1 MANERHLLVPI
12 KAQALV
18 IDQIVIDRSGAVLL
32 DGKYVANAGR
42 WSPLQSDYQS
52 VRGSLSAPGPIPFY
66 GATRKYKGADAGQLV
81 LDANSRALPKA
92 ADRGVY
98 LHWVL
103 PSALRHAYEP
113 NSLDFPAL
121 PDQWLI
127 VRFCRRGASLQTK
140 AWFVDSSL
148 VMGSDEGPVN
158 LLLENGDEYEARRVG
173 KVVSLDEFA
182 PAEFAG
188 EHPKITAIGNAQT
201 GSPTFTAFLAEN
213 RNVLSWHDTL
223 NDLREPAN
231 TGEVPRDTSI
241 SYLLLGW
248 YCDRGDEPLKALP
261 VELVKQE
268 SPKPEGWLI
277 EPLDWLV
284 ESVQAPDDLKNHR
297 SLFHG
302 MVAHINYW
310 SSNTYKG
317 PMLGYPGSPAV
328 GGTLGDSPPAFKVG
342 VGNNAE
348 DALVSLV
355 SSEYSGGETAPNLW
369 KALEAVIYR
378 QPESLVGSWNAA
390 PRDHAVHQS
399 WFSTLEAGKTWSI
412 RPRSQNEST
421 FPADPKVTAA
431 QTGTMPTATQ
441 LGDLNH
447 LNRKQSETDAASR
460 ELAALQQD
468 LYARWWKLCER
479 SRLNEGA
486 PLTAEEANCRALVER
501 VTALKSHRD
510 GLLAELRPLPDALKK
525 TLPAELELRSDDA
538 PRFWSPADPVIVVTN
553 CGRPAKHKFPT
564 PLPCRLTEQIVSAG
578 EVEVSKNEKKTF
590 DTASGIT
597 EIASSVRKHFGERSE
612 ILTSLL
618 TEGSLVEQAIS
629 DLAHRSYESLP
640 PDDRVFDA
648 GGWRKWTK
656 RLVGD
661 LNWDGQ
667 STSLPTDKIR
677 FGKPGALNIQPRRLV
692 ELWVQQPWSPL
703 FLDWQIT
710 WFPTT
715 QSGQDFGPVWSI
727 GEHGH
732 DYKPLNGGSLPTTGF
747 TFRGRS
753 LLNPIDGRLFDE
765 PLKTLRQLLRG
776 GDEKSDNG
784 TPAFPAAVVQI
795 LKKYEGVWDQTLGK
809 LSGAGLM
816 GQALTGF
823 HQSLLR
829 RDVTLPR
836 VMPDPKRPWVF
847 RSKLK
852 DLEIEVGRLLDAS
865 IKGSL
870 AGESL
875 APPAAPPPLTAEL
888 PFSMVRA
895 GALRLD
901 ELWLVD
907 DFGQW
912 ADLLGL
918 TPWGSTS
925 SGQVFN
931 PRMRWPDNPSVVAMP
946 PRVIQPARLNFRFT
960 AAENSS
966 VESGGDPALS
976 PICGWICYNPLDRSL
991 VLCDRDGRLEGE
1003 LVITT
1008 EQTGLRVD
1016 WDPGARGVAL
1026 DDICNPTLRAFA
1038 KSLVETTL
1046 TPKPRLLD
1054 LLALID
1060 RALER
1065 IRPAASRRDGALFGR
1080 PLALVRAHLGLE
1092 LFGKS
1097 WTDPRKTP
1105 VAAPL
1110 ENAGDATLN
1119 GLRVRV
1125 NLGCAHNTE
1134 DGLVGYFKAGAYDRI
1149 VPAELAKKIDATGY
1163 IADSATAALRV
1174 GFGAPEQ
1181 ITLLMDPWG
1190 SVQAAAGLVPAKSIT
1205 LAQANLGRTLAEME
1219 ASFRVG
1225 PVLLQADRLA
1235 LPTPTGDKG
1244 RWSFSGP
1251 VTNNLAAALAPSDPR
1266 YFSDQPVVAAEGR
1279 LLLLNKELDARKTPC
1294 QKD

>member
-18 IDQIVIDRSGAVLL
+18 IDDIVIDRSGAAVV

-52 VRGSLSAPGPIPFY
+52 VPGSLSAPGPIPFY
-66 GATRKYKGADAGQLV
+66 GATRKYQGKEADQLV
-81 LDANSRALPKA
+81 LDANSRALPKP

-103 PSALRHAYEP
+103 PSGLRHAYKP
-113 NSLDFPAL
+113 GSLDFPAL

-127 VRFCRRGASLQTK
+127 VRFCRRGATLQTR
-140 AWFVDSSL
+140 AWFVDSGL
-148 VMGSDEGPVN
+148 VVDSDDDPAN
-158 LLLENGDEYEARRVG
+158 LLLEGGDEYEARRVG
-173 KVVSLDEFA
+173 KVVPLDEFA
-182 PAEFAG
+182 PAEFEG
-188 EHPKITAIGNAQT
+188 QHSTITAIGNPQT

-231 TGEVPRDTSI
+231 TGKVPQDTSI
-241 SYLLLGW
+241 SYSLLGW
-248 YCDRGDEPLKALP
+248 YRNRENEPLKALP
-261 VELVKQE
+261 VELVKQA
-268 SPKPEGWLI
+268 SPKPDGWLI
-277 EPLDWLV
+277 EPLGWLV
-284 ESVQAPDDLKNHR
+284 ESDSTVPDLLGHR

-328 GGTLGDSPPAFKVG
+328 AGTLGGSPPAFKVG

-355 SSEYSGGETAPNLW
+355 SSEYSGAKTAPNLW

-412 RPRSQNEST
+412 RPRSQTESS

-431 QTGTMPTATQ
+431 QTGTRPTSKQ
-441 LGDLNH
+441 LAALNN
-447 LNRKQSETDAASR
+447 LNRQQSKTDAASR
-460 ELAALQQD
+460 ELVALQQD

-479 SRLNEGA
+479 SRLNEA
-486 PLTAEEANCRALVER
+486 ASLKAEEADCRALMAR
-501 VTALKSHRD
+501 VTTLRSQRD
-510 GLLAELRPLPDALKK
+510 VLLAELRPLPDALKK
-525 TLPAELELRSDDA
+525 KLPAELELRSDDA
-538 PRFWSPADPVIVVTN
+538 PRFWAPADPVIVVKN
-553 CGRPAKHKFPT
+553 CGCLAKHEFPN

-578 EVEVSKNEKKTF
+578 EVEVKKSEKKIF

-597 EIASSVRKHFGERSE
+597 EIASSVQKYFGERSE
-612 ILTSLL
+612 ILTRLL
-618 TEGSLVEQAIS
+618 TEGSVVEQAIS

-640 PDDRVFDA
+640 PDDRIFDS
-648 GGWRKWTK
+648 GGWRKWTN

-667 STSLPTDKIR
+667 SNNLPTNKIR
-677 FGKPGALNIQPRRLV
+677 FGKPGALNIQPHRLA

-715 QSGQDFGPVWSI
+715 QTGQDFGPVWSLS
-727 GEHGH
+727 EDGH
-732 DYKPLNGGSLPTTGF
+732 DYQPLNRESLPTKGF

-765 PLKTLRQLLRG
+765 PLETLRHLLSG
-776 GDEKSDNG
+776 GDKESDKG
-784 TPAFPAAVVQI
+784 KPSFPPAVVDI
-795 LKKYEGVWDQTLGK
+795 LKKYKDVWDNTLGD

-816 GQALTGF
+816 GQALTGL
-823 HQSLLR
+823 HQSLIR

-836 VMPDPKRPWVF
+836 VMPDPKHPWVF
-847 RSKLK
+847 RSRLK
-852 DLEIEVGRLLDAS
+852 DLEGEVGRLLDAS
-865 IKGSL
+865 IEGSL
-870 AGESL
+870 VGERL
-875 APPAAPPPLTAEL
+875 APPAAPPPSTTEL

-918 TPWGSTS
+918 TSSGSTS

-931 PRMRWPDNPSVVAMP
+931 PRMRWHEDPSFVAMP

-960 AAENSS
+960 AADNSL
-966 VESGGDPALS
+966 VESGSDPALS
-976 PICGWICYNPLDRSL
+976 PICGWICYNPLDETL
-991 VLCDRDGRLEGE
+991 VLCDRDGKLEGE

-1008 EQTGLRVD
+1008 EHTGFRVD
-1016 WDPGARGVAL
+1016 WDRGARGVAL
-1026 DDICNPTLRAFA
+1026 ADIRNPTLRSFA
-1038 KSLVETTL
+1038 ESLVETNL

-1054 LLALID
+1054 LLRLID

-1065 IRPAASRRDGALFGR
+1065 IRPAAARRDGALFGR
-1080 PLALVRAHLGLE
+1080 PLALVSANLGLE

-1105 VAAPL
+1105 IAAPL
-1110 ENAGDATLN
+1110 EKAGDATLN
-1119 GLRVRV
+1119 QLRVRV

-1149 VPAELAKKIDATGY
+1149 VPTELAKKFDPSGY
-1163 IADSATAALRV
+1163 IADSETAALRV

-1205 LAQANLGRTLAEME
+1205 LAQVDLDKTLAQME

-1225 PVLLQADRLA
+1225 PVLLQSDRLA
-1235 LPTPTGDKG
+1235 LPTPAGDQG

-1251 VTNNLAAALAPSDPR
+1251 LTNNLAAALAPSDPR

-1279 LLLLNKELDARKTPC
+1279 LLLLNKEK
-1294 QKD
+1294 

>member
-18 IDQIVIDRSGAVLL
+18 IDDIVIDRSGAALV

-52 VRGSLSAPGPIPFY
+52 VPGSLSAPGPIPFY
-66 GATRKYKGADAGQLV
+66 GATRKYQGKDADQLV
-81 LDANSRALPKA
+81 LDANSRALPKPK
-92 ADRGVY
+92 DRGVY

-103 PSALRHAYEP
+103 PSGLRHAYKP
-113 NSLDFPAL
+113 SSLDFPAL

-127 VRFCRRGASLQTK
+127 VRFCRRGAALQTK
-140 AWFVDSSL
+140 AWFVDSGL
-148 VMGSDEGPVN
+148 VVDSDDDPAN
-158 LLLENGDEYEARRVG
+158 LLLEGGDEYEARRVG
-173 KVVSLDEFA
+173 KVVPLDEFA
-182 PAEFAG
+182 PAGFAG
-188 EHPKITAIGNAQT
+188 QRSTITAIGNAQT

-223 NDLREPAN
+223 NDLREPVN
-231 TGEVPRDTSI
+231 TGKVPKDTSI

-248 YCDRGDEPLKALP
+248 YRDRESEPLKALP

-268 SPKPEGWLI
+268 SPKPDGWLI
-277 EPLDWLV
+277 EPLGWLV
-284 ESVQAPDDLKNHR
+284 ESAQAPGDLKSHR

-328 GGTLGDSPPAFKVG
+328 AGTLGGSPPAFKVG

-355 SSEYSGGETAPNLW
+355 SSEYSGAETAPNLW

-390 PRDHAVHQS
+390 PRDHTVHQS

-412 RPRSQNEST
+412 RPRSRNEST

-431 QTGTMPTATQ
+431 QTGTSATPEQ
-441 LGDLNH
+441 LAALKH
-447 LNRKQSETDAASR
+447 LNKLQSESDAASR
-460 ELAALQQD
+460 ELVALQQD

-479 SRLNEGA
+479 SRLNEA
-486 PLTAEEANCRALVER
+486 ASLKDEEADCRALIAR
-501 VTALKSHRD
+501 VTTLRSHRD
-510 GLLAELRPLPDALKK
+510 ALIAQLHPLPDALKK
-525 TLPAELELRSDDA
+525 KLPAELELRSDDA
-538 PRFWSPADPVIVVTN
+538 PRFWAPADPVIVVMN
-553 CGRPAKHKFPT
+553 CGRPAKHQFPN
-564 PLPCRLTEQIVSAG
+564 PLPCRLPEQIVSAG
-578 EVEVSKNEKKTF
+578 EVEVSKNQKKTF
-590 DTASGIT
+590 DTASGTT
-597 EIASSVRKHFGERSE
+597 EIASLVQKHFGEHSA

-618 TEGSLVEQAIS
+618 TEGSLVEQAIT
-629 DLAHRSYESLP
+629 DLAHRSYEALP

-648 GGWRKWTK
+648 GGWRKWTN
-656 RLVGD
+656 RLVDD

-667 STSLPTDKIR
+667 SNSLPTDKVR
-677 FGKPGALNIQPRRLV
+677 FGKPDALNIQPHRLV

-710 WFPTT
+710 WFPST
-715 QSGQDFGPVWSI
+715 QSGQDFGPVWSL
-727 GEHGH
+727 GEHGY
-732 DYKPLNGGSLPTTGF
+732 DYHPRNRESLPTKGF

-765 PLKTLRQLLRG
+765 PLETLRQLLRG
-776 GDEKSDNG
+776 GDEESDSG
-784 TPAFPAAVVQI
+784 KPLFPPAVMEI
-795 LKKYEGVWDQTLGK
+795 LKNYKGVWDETLRK

-816 GQALTGF
+816 GQALTGL
-823 HQSLLR
+823 HQSLIR

-836 VMPDPKRPWVF
+836 VMPDPKHPWVF
-847 RSKLK
+847 RSRLK
-852 DLEIEVGRLLDAS
+852 DLELEVGRLLDAS
-865 IKGSL
+865 IEGSL
-870 AGESL
+870 AGERL
-875 APPAAPPPLTAEL
+875 APPGLPPPTAEL
-888 PFSMVRA
+888 SFTMVRA

-918 TPWGSTS
+918 TSSGSTS

-931 PRMRWPDNPSVVAMP
+931 PRMRWHEDPSFVAMP

-960 AAENSS
+960 AAENSV
-966 VESGGDPALS
+966 VESDSDPSLS
-976 PICGWICYNPLDRSL
+976 PICGWICYNPLDETL

-1008 EQTGLRVD
+1008 GQTGFRVD
-1016 WDPGARGVAL
+1016 WDRGARGVAL
-1026 DDICNPTLRAFA
+1026 ADIRNPTLQTFA
-1038 KSLVETTL
+1038 ESLVETTWS
-1046 TPKPRLLD
+1046 PKPRLLD
-1054 LLALID
+1054 LLTLID

-1065 IRPAASRRDGALFGR
+1065 IRPAAARRDGALFGR
-1080 PLALVRAHLGLE
+1080 PLALVSAHLGLE

-1119 GLRVRV
+1119 ALRVRV

-1134 DGLVGYFKAGAYDRI
+1134 DGLIGYFIAGDYDRI
-1149 VPAELAKKIDATGY
+1149 VPTQLAKKIDSTGY
-1163 IADSATAALRV
+1163 IADSQTAALRV

-1181 ITLLMDPWG
+1181 LTLLMDPWG

-1205 LAQANLGRTLAEME
+1205 LAQANLDRTLAQME

-1235 LPTPTGDKG
+1235 LPTPAGDKG

-1251 VTNNLAAALAPSDPR
+1251 LTNNQAASLAPSDPR

-1279 LLLLNKELDARKTPC
+1279 LLLLNKEE
-1294 QKD
+1294 

>member
-18 IDQIVIDRSGAVLL
+18 IDDIVFDRRGTVEIN
-32 DGKYVANAGR
+32 GEYFANAGR
-42 WSPLQSDYQS
+42 WSPRQSDYQS
-52 VRGSLSAPGPIPFY
+52 VPGTLSAPGPIPFY
-66 GATRKYKGADAGQLV
+66 GARRKYKGEAAGQLV
-81 LDANSRALPKA
+81 LDEKSRALLTQE
-92 ADRGVY
+92 DRGVY

-103 PSALRHAYEP
+103 PSGLRHAYEP
-113 NSLDFPAL
+113 GSLDFPTL

-127 VRFCRRGASLQTK
+127 VRFCRRGAALQTK
-140 AWFVDSSL
+140 AWFVDSGL
-148 VMGSDEGPVN
+148 VVDSDDDPAN
-158 LLLENGDEYEARRVG
+158 LLLERGDEYEARRVG
-173 KVVSLDEFA
+173 KVVPLDEFA

-188 EHPKITAIGNAQT
+188 EHTKITAIGNAQT

-231 TGEVPRDTSI
+231 TGKVPKDTSI

-248 YCDRGDEPLKALP
+248 YRDAENEPLKALP

-268 SPKPEGWLI
+268 APKPDGWLI
-277 EPLDWLV
+277 DPLGWLV
-284 ESVQAPDDLKNHR
+284 ESAQAPGDLKSHR

-328 GGTLGDSPPAFKVG
+328 AGTLGGSPPAFKVG

-378 QPESLVGSWNAA
+378 QPESLAGSWNAA
-390 PRDHAVHQS
+390 PRDHTVHHS

-412 RPRSQNEST
+412 RPRSRNEST

-431 QTGTMPTATQ
+431 QTGTSATPDQ
-441 LGDLNH
+441 LADLKR
-447 LNRKQSETDAASR
+447 LNKLQSETDAASR
-460 ELAALQQD
+460 ELVALQQD

-479 SRLNEGA
+479 SRLDDA
-486 PLTAEEANCRALVER
+486 ASLKAEEADCRALIARVKTLQSER
-501 VTALKSHRD
+501 EKLLKQ
-510 GLLAELRPLPDALKK
+510 LRPPDALPLVDALMKK
-525 TLPAELELRSDDA
+525 LPAELELRSDDA
-538 PRFWSPADPVIVVTN
+538 PRFWAPADPVIVVTN
-553 CGRPAKHKFPT
+553 CGQPAKHKFPT

-578 EVEVSKNEKKTF
+578 EVEIKKSDKKTF

-597 EIASSVRKHFGERSE
+597 AIASSVQKHFGERSE
-612 ILTSLL
+612 TLTSLL
-618 TEGSLVEQAIS
+618 KEGSLVEQAIS
-629 DLAHRSYESLP
+629 DLAYRSYESLP
-640 PDDRVFDA
+640 PDDRVFDEDR
-648 GGWRKWTK
+648 WQKWTK
-656 RLVGD
+656 RLVDD
-661 LNWDGQ
+661 LNLGDQ
-667 STSLPTDKIR
+667 SNNRPTDRIV
-677 FGKPGALNIQPRRLV
+677 FGKPGVLNIQPHRLA

-715 QSGQDFGPVWSI
+715 QSGQDFGPVWSL
-727 GEHGH
+727 GEHSY
-732 DYKPLNGGSLPTTGF
+732 DYEPLDKESLPTPGF
-747 TFRGRS
+747 AFRGRS

-765 PLKTLRQLLRG
+765 PLETLRQLLRG
-776 GDEKSDNG
+776 DDGQKDKGKPS
-784 TPAFPAAVVQI
+784 FPAAVVKI
-795 LKKYEGVWDQTLGK
+795 LKKYEDVWDQTLGK

-847 RSKLK
+847 RSRLK
-852 DLEIEVGRLLDAS
+852 ALELEVGRLLDAS
-865 IKGSL
+865 IEGSL
-870 AGESL
+870 VGERL
-875 APPAAPPPLTAEL
+875 APPSVPSLSTTEL

-895 GALRLD
+895 GALRID

-918 TPWGSTS
+918 TSSGSTS

-931 PRMRWPDNPSVVAMP
+931 PRMRWCEDPEFIAMP
-946 PRVIQPARLNFRFT
+946 PRIIQPARLNFRFT
-960 AAENSS
+960 AAENSLA
-966 VESGGDPALS
+966 ESDSDPGLS
-976 PICGWICYNPLDRSL
+976 PICGWIFYNPLDRAL
-991 VLCDRDGRLEGE
+991 VLCDKDGRLSGE

-1008 EQTGLRVD
+1008 EQTDFRVD

-1026 DDICNPTLRAFA
+1026 ADIRNRALRAFA
-1038 KSLVETTL
+1038 ESLVETTL
-1046 TPKPRLLD
+1046 TPKPRLHD
-1054 LLALID
+1054 LLTLID

-1065 IRPAASRRDGALFGR
+1065 IRPAAARRDGALFGR
-1080 PLALVRAHLGLE
+1080 PLALVSAHMGLE

-1097 WTDPRKTP
+1097 WTDPRRTP
-1105 VAAPL
+1105 VAEPL
-1110 ENAGDATLN
+1110 EKAGDATLN
-1119 GLRVRV
+1119 ALRVRV

-1134 DGLVGYFKAGAYDRI
+1134 DGMVGYFIAGDYGRI
-1149 VPAELAKKIDATGY
+1149 VPTELAKKFEPTGY
-1163 IADSATAALRV
+1163 IADPKTAALRI

-1181 ITLLMDPWG
+1181 LTLLMDPWG

-1205 LAQANLGRTLAEME
+1205 LAQANLDRTLAQME

-1225 PVLLQADRLA
+1225 PVLLQSDRLA
-1235 LPTPTGDKG
+1235 LPMPAGDKR

-1251 VTNNLAAALAPSDPR
+1251 LTNNLAAELAPSDPR

-1279 LLLLNKELDARKTPC
+1279 LVLLNKEE
-1294 QKD
+1294 

>member
-18 IDQIVIDRSGAVLL
+18 IDDIVITRSGAVVV
-32 DGKYVANAGR
+32 DGKYRANAGR

-52 VRGSLSAPGPIPFY
+52 VSGSLSAPGPIPFY
-66 GATRKYKGADAGQLV
+66 GATRKYQGKAAEQLV
-81 LDANSRALPKA
+81 LDANSRALPKP

-103 PSALRHAYEP
+103 PSGLRHAYEP
-113 NSLDFPAL
+113 GSLDFPAL

-127 VRFCRRGASLQTK
+127 VRFCRRGAAALQTR
-140 AWFVDSSL
+140 AWFVDSGL
-148 VMGSDEGPVN
+148 VTDSDDDPAN
-158 LLLENGDEYEARRVG
+158 ILLEGGAEYEARRVG
-173 KVVSLDEFA
+173 KVVPLDEFT

-188 EHPKITAIGNAQT
+188 DHKTITAIGNAQT

-223 NDLREPAN
+223 NDLREPVN
-231 TGEVPRDTSI
+231 TGKVPNDTSL

-248 YCDRGDEPLKALP
+248 YLNPWNEPLKALP

-268 SPKPEGWLI
+268 SPKPSGWLI
-277 EPLDWLV
+277 EPLGWLV
-284 ESVQAPDDLKNHR
+284 ESAQAPGDLKSHR
-297 SLFHG
+297 SFFHG

-328 GGTLGDSPPAFKVG
+328 AGTLGGSPPAFKVG

-390 PRDHAVHQS
+390 PRDHTVHQS
-399 WFSTLEAGKTWSI
+399 WFSTLEAGQTWSI
-412 RPRSQNEST
+412 RPRSGNEST
-421 FPADPKVTAA
+421 FPSDPKVTAA
-431 QTGTMPTATQ
+431 QTGTSATPDQ
-441 LGDLNH
+441 LADLKH
-447 LNRKQSETDAASR
+447 LNKLQSEMDAASR

-479 SRLNEGA
+479 SRLDDA
-486 PLTAEEANCRALVER
+486 ASLKSEEADCRALIAR
-501 VTALKSHRD
+501 VKTLQSDREKLLKQ
-510 GLLAELRPLPDALKK
+510 LRPPDALPLVDALKK
-525 TLPAELELRSDDA
+525 KLRAELELRSDDA
-538 PRFWSPADPVIVVTN
+538 PRFWAPSDPVIVVMN
-553 CGRPAKHKFPT
+553 CGKPAKHTFPT

-578 EVEVSKNEKKTF
+578 EVEIKNNEKKTF
-590 DTASGIT
+590 DNASGIT
-597 EIASSVRKHFGERSE
+597 EITSSVRKQFGEHSE

-618 TEGSLVEQAIS
+618 TEGSVVEQAIS
-629 DLAHRSYESLP
+629 DLAHRTYESLP
-640 PDDRVFDA
+640 PNDRVFDA
-648 GGWRKWTK
+648 GRWWKWTT
-656 RLVGD
+656 RLVDD
-661 LNWDGQ
+661 LNWGYQ
-667 STSLPTDKIR
+667 SNNRPTDRIV
-677 FGKPGALNIQPRRLV
+677 FGKPGALNIQPHRLA

-715 QSGQDFGPVWSI
+715 QSGQDFGPVWSL

-732 DYKPLNGGSLPTTGF
+732 DYKPLDRRSLPTTGF

-765 PLKTLRQLLRG
+765 PLETLKQLLRG
-776 GDEKSDNG
+776 DDGQRDKGKPS
-784 TPAFPAAVVQI
+784 FPAAVVQI
-795 LKKYEGVWDQTLGK
+795 LKKYEDVWDQTLGK

-816 GQALTGF
+816 GQALSGF

-836 VMPDPKRPWVF
+836 VMPDPKHPWVF
-847 RSKLK
+847 RSRLK
-852 DLEIEVGRLLDAS
+852 DLELEVGRLLDSS
-865 IKGSL
+865 IEGSL
-870 AGESL
+870 VGERL
-875 APPAAPPPLTAEL
+875 APPALPPSTPEL

-895 GALRLD
+895 GALRID

-918 TPWGSTS
+918 TPSGSTS

-931 PRMRWPDNPSVVAMP
+931 PRMRWHEDSEFIAMP
-946 PRVIQPARLNFRFT
+946 PRITQPARLNFRFT
-960 AAENSS
+960 AAENSLA
-966 VESGGDPALS
+966 ESDSDPALG
-976 PICGWICYNPLDRSL
+976 PICGWIFYNPLDRAL
-991 VLCDRDGRLEGE
+991 VLCDKNGRLSGE
-1003 LVITT
+1003 LVIRT
-1008 EQTGLRVD
+1008 EQTEFCID

-1026 DDICNPTLRAFA
+1026 DKILNPALQAFA
-1038 KSLVETTL
+1038 KSLVAEK
-1046 TPKPRLLD
+1046 PSPRPRLLD
-1054 LLALID
+1054 LLTLID

-1065 IRPAASRRDGALFGR
+1065 IRPAAARRDGALFGH
-1080 PLALVRAHLGLE
+1080 PLALVSAHLGLE

-1097 WTDPRKTP
+1097 WTDPRRTP

-1119 GLRVRV
+1119 ALRVRV

-1149 VPAELAKKIDATGY
+1149 VPAELAKKIDSTGY
-1163 IADSATAALRV
+1163 IADSATAAVRI
-1174 GFGAPEQ
+1174 GFGPPEQ
-1181 ITLLMDPWG
+1181 LTLLMDPWG

-1205 LAQANLGRTLAEME
+1205 LAQANLDRTLAQME

-1225 PVLLQADRLA
+1225 PVLLQSDRLA
-1235 LPTPTGDKG
+1235 MPMPAGDK
-1244 RWSFSGP
+1244 RLWSFSGP
-1251 VTNNLAAALAPSDPR
+1251 LTNNLAAALAPSDPR
-1266 YFSDQPVVAAEGR
+1266 YFSDHPVVAAEGR
-1279 LLLLNKELDARKTPC
+1279 LLLLNKEE
-1294 QKD
+1294 

>member
-18 IDQIVIDRSGAVLL
+18 IDDIVIDRSGAVLAA
-32 DGKYVANAGR
+32 GKYVANAGR
-42 WSPLQSDYQS
+42 WSPLQSDYQL
-52 VRGSLSAPGPIPFY
+52 VPGSLSAPGPIPFY
-66 GATRKYKGADAGQLV
+66 GATRKYQGKDADQLV
-81 LDANSRALPKA
+81 LDANSRALPKDE
-92 ADRGVY
+92 DRGVY

-103 PSALRHAYEP
+103 PSGLRHAYKP
-113 NSLDFPAL
+113 GSLDFPAL

-127 VRFCRRGASLQTK
+127 VRFCRRGAARQPK
-140 AWFVDSSL
+140 AWFVDSGL
-148 VMGSDEGPVN
+148 VTDSDDDPANLLCEAGSDHEG
-158 LLLENGDEYEARRVG
+158 RRVG
-173 KVVSLDEFA
+173 KVVPLDEFA
-182 PAEFAG
+182 PADFEG
-188 EHPKITAIGNAQT
+188 VRTTITAIGNAQT

-231 TGEVPRDTSI
+231 TGKVPNDTSL
-241 SYLLLGW
+241 SYLVLGW
-248 YCDRGDEPLKALP
+248 YRDREHEPLKALP

-268 SPKPEGWLI
+268 SSKTEGWLI
-277 EPLDWLV
+277 EPLGWLV
-284 ESVQAPDDLKNHR
+284 ESAQAPGDLKSHR
-297 SLFHG
+297 SLFHC

-328 GGTLGDSPPAFKVG
+328 AGTLGGSTPAFKVG

-355 SSEYSGGETAPNLW
+355 SSEYSGAKTAPNLW

-399 WFSTLEAGKTWSI
+399 WFSTVEAGKTWSI
-412 RPRSQNEST
+412 RPRARNESS
-421 FPADPKVTAA
+421 FPADPNVTAA
-431 QTGTMPTATQ
+431 QTGAKPTSNQ
-441 LGDLNH
+441 LADLKH
-447 LNRKQSETDAASR
+447 LNKAQSETDSATR

-479 SRLNEGA
+479 SRLNDA
-486 PLTAEEANCRALVER
+486 ASLKTEEADCRALVARVKTLRSER
-501 VTALKSHRD
+501 DVV
-510 GLLAELRPLPDALKK
+510 LAKLRPLPDALKK
-525 TLPAELELRSDDA
+525 KLPAELELRSDDA
-538 PRFWSPADPVIVVTN
+538 PRFWAPADPVIVVKN
-553 CGRPAKHKFPT
+553 CGCLAKHEFPN
-564 PLPCRLTEQIVSAG
+564 PLPCRLPERIVSAS
-578 EVEVSKNEKKTF
+578 EVEVTKREKKTF
-590 DTASGIT
+590 DTASGIR
-597 EIASSVRKHFGERSE
+597 EIASSVKKHFVEQSE
-612 ILTSLL
+612 TLASLL

-656 RLVGD
+656 RLVDD

-667 STSLPTDKIR
+667 SSSLPTDKIR
-677 FGKPGALNIQPRRLV
+677 FGKPGALNIQPNRLA

-710 WFPTT
+710 WFPTA
-715 QSGQDFGPVWSI
+715 QSGQDFGPVWSLSKD
-727 GEHGH
+727 GY
-732 DYKPLNGGSLPTTGF
+732 DYQPLNMESLPTTGF
-747 TFRGRS
+747 TLRGRS
-753 LLNPIDGRLFDE
+753 LLNPIDGRFFDE
-765 PLKTLRQLLRG
+765 PLETLRQLLRG
-776 GDEKSDNG
+776 DEQTGNG
-784 TPAFPAAVVQI
+784 KPSFPPAVVEI
-795 LKKYEGVWDQTLGK
+795 LKKYKDVWDNTLGD
-809 LSGAGLM
+809 LSGGGLM
-816 GQALTGF
+816 GQALTGL

-836 VMPDPKRPWVF
+836 VMPDPKHPWVF
-847 RSKLK
+847 RSRLK
-852 DLEIEVGRLLDAS
+852 DLEVEVGRLLDAS
-865 IKGSL
+865 IEGSL
-870 AGESL
+870 AGERL
-875 APPAAPPPLTAEL
+875 APPSLPRSTTEL
-888 PFSMVRA
+888 PFSTIRA

-918 TPWGSTS
+918 TSSGGTS
-925 SGQVFN
+925 SGQIFN
-931 PRMRWPDNPSVVAMP
+931 PRIRWCEDPSFVAMP

-960 AAENSS
+960 AGENSQ
-966 VESGGDPALS
+966 VESDSDPALS
-976 PICGWICYNPLDRSL
+976 PICGWIRYNPLDETL

-1008 EQTGLRVD
+1008 ERTGFRVD
-1016 WDPGARGVAL
+1016 WDRGARGVAL
-1026 DDICNPTLRAFA
+1026 ADIRNLTLRAFA
-1038 KSLVETTL
+1038 ESLVETTVSE
-1046 TPKPRLLD
+1046 KPRLLN

-1065 IRPAASRRDGALFGR
+1065 IRPAAARRDGALFGR
-1080 PLALVRAHLGLE
+1080 PLALVSAHLGLE

-1097 WTDPRKTP
+1097 WTDPRETP

-1110 ENAGDATLN
+1110 EKAGDATLN
-1119 GLRVRV
+1119 ALLVPVR
-1125 NLGCAHNTE
+1125 LGCAHNTE
-1134 DGLVGYFKAGAYDRI
+1134 DGLIGYFKAGAYDRI
-1149 VPAELAKKIDATGY
+1149 VPTQLTKKIDPTGY
-1163 IADSATAALRV
+1163 IADSETAALRV
-1174 GFGAPEQ
+1174 GFGPPQ
-1181 ITLLMDPWG
+1181 QLTLLMDPWG

-1205 LAQANLGRTLAEME
+1205 LAQANLDRTLAQME

-1225 PVLLQADRLA
+1225 PVLLQSDRLA
-1235 LPTPTGDKG
+1235 LPTPAGDKG

-1251 VTNNLAAALAPSDPR
+1251 VTDNLAAALAPSDPR

-1279 LLLLNKELDARKTPC
+1279 LLLLNKEK
-1294 QKD
+1294 

>member
-18 IDQIVIDRSGAVLL
+18 IDDIVINRSGVLL
-32 DGKYVANAGR
+32 ADDKYRAGAGR
-42 WSPLQSDYQS
+42 WSPLQSDYQP
-52 VRGSLSAPGPIPFY
+52 VPGSLSAPGPIPFY
-66 GATRKYKGADAGQLV
+66 GATRRYQGKAAEQLV
-81 LDANSRALPKA
+81 LDANSRALPKP

-103 PSALRHAYEP
+103 PSGLRHAYKP
-113 NSLDFPAL
+113 GSLDFPAL

-127 VRFCRRGASLQTK
+127 VRFCRRGESLKTK

-148 VMGSDEGPVN
+148 VVDSDDEPAN
-158 LLLENGDEYEARRVG
+158 LLLEAGDEYDACRVG
-173 KVVSLDEFA
+173 KVVPLDESA
-182 PAEFAG
+182 LAEFAG
-188 EHPKITAIGNAQT
+188 RHETITAIGNAET
-201 GSPTFTAFLAEN
+201 GSPTFTAYLAEN
-213 RNVLSWHDTL
+213 RNILSWHDTL
-223 NDLREPAN
+223 NDLREPVN
-231 TGEVPRDTSI
+231 TGKVPDDTSL

-248 YCDRGDEPLKALP
+248 YRKPEDRKPENEPLKTLP

-268 SPKPEGWLI
+268 SPKPGGWLI
-277 EPLDWLV
+277 EPLGWLI
-284 ESVQAPDDLKNHR
+284 ESAQAPVDLKSHR

-328 GGTLGDSPPAFKVG
+328 AGTLGGSPPAFKVG

-355 SSEYSGGETAPNLW
+355 SSEYSGAETAPNLW

-390 PRDHAVHQS
+390 PRDHTVHQS
-399 WFSTLEAGKTWSI
+399 WFSSVEAGKTWSI
-412 RPRSQNEST
+412 RPRSQSESS
-421 FPADPKVTAA
+421 FPADPKVTEA
-431 QTGTMPTATQ
+431 QTGTRPTSTQ
-441 LGDLNH
+441 LADLKQ
-447 LNRKQSETDAASR
+447 LNKLQSETDAASR
-460 ELAALQQD
+460 ELAALRQD

-479 SRLNEGA
+479 SRDNEGA
-486 PLTAEEANCRALVER
+486 SLKAEEADCRALIKR
-501 VTALKSHRD
+501 VTDLRSHRD
-510 GLLAELRPLPDALKK
+510 DVLLPRLRPLPDALKK
-525 TLPAELELRSDDA
+525 KLPAELELRSDDA
-538 PRFWSPADPVIVVTN
+538 PRFWAPADPVIVVMN
-553 CGRPAKHKFPT
+553 CGKPSKHTFPA
-564 PLPCRLTEQIVSAG
+564 PLPCRLPDQIATAG
-578 EVEVSKNEKKTF
+578 EVEVKKNPKKTF

-618 TEGSLVEQAIS
+618 TEGSVVEQAIS
-629 DLAHRSYESLP
+629 DLAHRTYESLP

-648 GGWRKWTK
+648 GGWRKWTT
-656 RLVGD
+656 RLVDD
-661 LNWDGQ
+661 LNLSDQ
-667 STSLPTDKIR
+667 SNNRPTDRIV
-677 FGKPGALNIQPRRLV
+677 FGKPGALNIRPHRLA

-710 WFPTT
+710 WFPTI
-715 QSGQDFGPVWSI
+715 QSGQDFGPVWSL

-732 DYKPLNGGSLPTTGF
+732 DYKPLDRKSLPTKGF

-765 PLKTLRQLLRG
+765 PLETLRQLLRG
-776 GDEKSDNG
+776 GDEGDVGKPS
-784 TPAFPAAVVQI
+784 FPDAVVQI

-829 RDVTLPR
+829 RDLTLPR
-836 VMPDPKRPWVF
+836 VKPDPNRPWVF
-847 RSKLK
+847 RKHLK
-852 DLEIEVGRLLDAS
+852 DLELEVAGLLDAS
-865 IKGSL
+865 IGGSPFV
-870 AGESL
+870 ERL
-875 APPAAPPPLTAEL
+875 APPAAKPPSPDEL

-918 TPWGSTS
+918 TTSGSTS

-931 PRMRWPDNPSVVAMP
+931 PRIRWDENPELIAMP
-946 PRVIQPARLNFRFT
+946 PRIIQPARLNFRFT
-960 AAENSS
+960 AAENSLA
-966 VESGGDPALS
+966 ESDSDPALS
-976 PICGWICYNPLDRSL
+976 PLCGWIFYNALDRAL
-991 VLCDRDGRLEGE
+991 VLCDKDGRLSGE

-1008 EQTGLRVD
+1008 EQTEFRVD

-1026 DDICNPTLRAFA
+1026 DRIRNSSLHAFA
-1038 KSLVETTL
+1038 KSLVETIRS
-1046 TPKPRLLD
+1046 PKPRLLD
-1054 LLALID
+1054 LLTLID

-1065 IRPAASRRDGALFGR
+1065 IRPAAARRDGVLFGR
-1080 PLALVRAHLGLE
+1080 PLALVSAHLGLE

-1105 VAAPL
+1105 VPAPL
-1110 ENAGDATLN
+1110 ESAGDATLN
-1119 GLRVRV
+1119 ALRVRV

-1149 VPAELAKKIDATGY
+1149 VPTELAKKIDPTGY
-1163 IADSATAALRV
+1163 IADSETAALRV
-1174 GFGAPEQ
+1174 GFGPPEQ
-1181 ITLLMDPWG
+1181 LTLLMDPWG
-1190 SVQAAAGLVPAKSIT
+1190 SVQAAAGVVPAKSIS
-1205 LAQANLGRTLAEME
+1205 LAQANLDRTLAQME
-1219 ASFRVG
+1219 ASLRVG
-1225 PVLLQADRLA
+1225 PVLLQSDRLA
-1235 LPTPTGDKG
+1235 LPMPVGDQG
-1244 RWSFSGP
+1244 RWSFAGP
-1251 VTNNLAAALAPSDPR
+1251 LTNNLAAALAPSDPR
-1266 YFSDQPVVAAEGR
+1266 YFSDKPVVAAEGR
-1279 LLLLNKELDARKTPC
+1279 LVLLNKEE
-1294 QKD
+1294 